1 MRQLLLV
8 SLVFALGVTAA
19 ASAEEEYRGLSLST
33 PFPAQVVQADETVI
47 LSLTVQSYDLPP
59 QVVHLEVLEAPEGWK
74 VSFLGGGRVVKA
86 VFVQPDGS
94 ATVSLRLEPPED
106 VQPKTY
112 RFLVAA
118 KGENDRAELPI
129 ELTVG
134 EAPPPQLEFEVE
146 LPILRGA
153 PDTTF
158 RYRATLKNEGDRD
171 LLVNLEADAPEGFRV
186 TFKLAF
192 GGQEVTSLPI
202 KAGET
207 KKLDIEVRPPRE
219 IPMDDYQVGVRAR
232 AEGVTAEL
240 KLTAQVI
247 GQPTLSVTTP
257 EGRLSARVYSG
268 RITPLQILIINRGTA
283 PAKEV
288 KLTAYEPSGWEV
300 SFDPEEIEEIPPSSE
315 AKITARIKPSPKAL
329 AGDYMLTIRA
339 SAEGASDS
347 AEFRI
352 TVLASTLW
360 GVVGIALIALALG
373 VVVFAVARF
382 GRR

>member
-1 MRQLLLV
+1 MRQLLSIFLV
-8 SLVFALGVTAA
+8 LAMGVV
-19 ASAEEEYRGLSLST
+19 ASAEEYEGLSLST
-33 PFPAQVVQADETVI
+33 PYPAQVVQANEPIV
-47 LSLTVQSYDLPP
+47 LSLTVRSYGLPP
-59 QVVHLEVLEAPEGWK
+59 QVVYLEVVEAPEGWK

-94 ATVSLRLEPPED
+94 ANVSLRLEPPED
-106 VQPKTY
+106 AQPKTY

-146 LPILRGA
+146 LPILKGA
-153 PDTTF
+153 PNTTF

-202 KAGET
+202 KAGES
-207 KKLDIEVRPPRE
+207 KRLDIEVRPPRE
-219 IPMDDYQVGVRAR
+219 IPMDEYPISVRAR
-232 AEGVTAEL
+232 AEGVSAQL
-240 KLTAQVI
+240 GLTASVT

-268 RITPLQILIINRGTA
+268 RVTPLQVLIVNRGTA
-283 PAKEV
+283 PAKDV

-300 SFDPEEIEEIPPSSE
+300 SFEPEEIEEIPPDGE
-315 AKITARIKPSPKAL
+315 AKVTARIKPSPKAL

-339 SAEGASDS
+339 SGEGTSDS

-352 TVLASTLW
+352 TVLTSTMW
-360 GVVGIALIALALG
+360 GLVGIALIALALG